1 LRKIEERSLLFV
13 ITLAYF
19 MLSFIHIALASLALV
34 CMALPFYL
42 AYRDQ
47 KKTWCKS
54 VCPRADFLQKVGRIS
69 PRKTAPKWM
78 VGNKA
83 RKAVLGYFC
92 MNLLFVTMSTIA
104 VATGRIEPIER
115 IRLLIVLELPWSLPQ
130 LVSFVHLPVWLSH
143 LSYRFYSIM
152 LTSTLVG
159 VGLSLLYK
167 PRTWCAVCPV
177 STMTGIMLRNLER
190 TGRSSEIDSR
200 AS

>member
-1 LRKIEERSLLFV
+1 
-13 ITLAYF
+13 

-143 LSYRFYSIM
+143 LSYRILFHHAHVHTCRGRAFS
-152 LTSTLVG
+152 
-159 VGLSLLYK
+159 SLQ
-167 PRTWCAVCPV
+167 AQDVVCRM
-177 STMTGIMLRNLER
+177 SGQHDDRNHVTE
-190 TGRSSEIDSR
+190 S
-200 AS
+200 